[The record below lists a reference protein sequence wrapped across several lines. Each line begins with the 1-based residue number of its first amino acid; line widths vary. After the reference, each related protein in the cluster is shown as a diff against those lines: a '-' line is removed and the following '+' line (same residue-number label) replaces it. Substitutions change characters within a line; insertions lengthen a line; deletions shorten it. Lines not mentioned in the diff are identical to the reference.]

1 RMSEGPRA
9 EARGFGVWRL
19 AFGVWRLAFGVRRSL
34 VIYCSMRVPRV
45 FSFDQAPLRR
55 IRRKYARSEESDTR
69 DAHAT
74 VPARC
79 SRGKPAT
86 IRSIRPRF
94 YFCKTRL

>member
-1 RMSEGPRA
+1 MSEGPRA
-9 EARGFGVWRL
+9 EARGFGVR
-19 AFGVWRLAFGVRRSL
+19 RLAFGVRRSL

-94 YFCKTRL
+94 YFCKTR